1 MRRIFVPLLCAV
13 LTPSLVFGQ
22 ATPPPQNSS
31 NTVVAPAP
39 GTSKSALT
47 LIEAVQ
53 TAFRQNP
60 QLRIAELE
68 VEATKGA
75 VQQAGV
81 FLNPSLGVEQ
91 QDTGRETRQTT
102 VQLSQP
108 IELGGKRS
116 ARIELANSSQE
127 VALAELAMQRAGLRA
142 VTTQAFFEAL
152 IAQERV
158 KVAEESLKIVASG
171 TAAAARRVT
180 AGKVSPTEE
189 TRARVAEA
197 NVRIELRQ
205 TKADQ
210 QAALRTLALV
220 MGVSE
225 GSLNQLDGR
234 PETLPVPQSNEA
246 IAERIAQSPLLKR
259 AQGEVRR
266 AQAAYELE
274 RARRIP
280 DVTVSVGT
288 VRSQELGRDQPM
300 IGLTIPIPVFDRNQG
315 AQLQA
320 LRRLDSAQVQ
330 AQSEERRL
338 RSEVLQ
344 AAEQMEARTS
354 EVQSLQQEVLPGA
367 QSAYEA
373 ASRGFELGKFGF
385 LDVLDA
391 QRTWLLARA
400 QYLNALGQAHRAS
413 AELERRLG
421 STNDSPEAGNQP

>member
-1 MRRIFVPLLCAV
+1 
-13 LTPSLVFGQ
+13 
-22 ATPPPQNSS
+22 
-31 NTVVAPAP
+31 
-39 GTSKSALT
+39 LT
-47 LIEAVQ
+47 LEIALQ
-53 TAFRQNP
+53 TALRQNP

-68 VEATKGA
+68 VEANKGA
-75 VQQAGV
+75 VQQARIIP
-81 FLNPSLGVEQ
+81 NPSLGFEQ
-91 QDTGRETRQTT
+91 QDTGRATRQTT
-102 VQLSQP
+102 LQLSQP

-116 ARIELANSSQE
+116 ARMELANSGQE
-127 VALAELAMQRAGLRA
+127 VAMAELAMRLAELRA

-158 KVAEESLKIVASG
+158 RVAEESLKIVASG
-171 TAAAARRVT
+171 TAATARRVT
-180 AGKVSPTEE
+180 AGKISPTEE

-205 TKADQ
+205 AQADRL
-210 QAALRTLALV
+210 AALRSLALV
-220 MGVSE
+220 MGSSVNSID
-225 GSLNQLDGR
+225 QLDGR
-234 PETLPVPQSNEA
+234 PETLPVPQGNEA
-246 IAERIAQSPLLKR
+246 INDRLMKSPALRR

-280 DVTVSVGT
+280 DVTVSLGA
-288 VRSQELGRDQPM
+288 VRSQDFGRDQPI
-300 IGLTIPIPVFDRNQG
+300 IGLSIPLPLFDRNQG

-320 LRRLDSAQVQ
+320 LRRLDATQVQ
-330 AQSEERRL
+330 AEADEVRL

-344 AAEQMEARTS
+344 AADQLQARSS
-354 EVQSLQQEVLPGA
+354 EVQALQQEVLPGA

-391 QRTWLLARA
+391 QRTWLLART
-400 QYLNALGQAHRAS
+400 QYLNALGEAHRAS

-421 STNDSPEAGNQP
+421 SANDRPEVGNQP

>member
-1 MRRIFVPLLCAV
+1 MTLEI
-13 LTPSLVFGQ
+13 
-22 ATPPPQNSS
+22 
-31 NTVVAPAP
+31 
-39 GTSKSALT
+39 AL
-47 LIEAVQ
+47 Q
-53 TAFRQNP
+53 TALRQNP

-68 VEATKGA
+68 VEANKGA
-75 VQQAGV
+75 VQQARIIP
-81 FLNPSLGVEQ
+81 NPSLGFEQ
-91 QDTGRETRQTT
+91 QDTGRATRQTT
-102 VQLSQP
+102 LQLSQP

-116 ARIELANSSQE
+116 ARMELANSGQE
-127 VALAELAMQRAGLRA
+127 VAMAELAMRLAELRA

-158 KVAEESLKIVASG
+158 RVAEESLKIVASG
-171 TAAAARRVT
+171 TAATARRVT
-180 AGKVSPTEE
+180 AGKISPTEE

-205 TKADQ
+205 AQADRL
-210 QAALRTLALV
+210 AALRSLALV
-220 MGVSE
+220 MGSSVNSID
-225 GSLNQLDGR
+225 QLDGR
-234 PETLPVPQSNEA
+234 PETLPVPQGNEA
-246 IAERIAQSPLLKR
+246 INDRLMKSPALRR

-280 DVTVSVGT
+280 DVTVSLGA
-288 VRSQELGRDQPM
+288 VRSQDFGRDQPI
-300 IGLTIPIPVFDRNQG
+300 IGLSIPLPLFDRNQG

-320 LRRLDSAQVQ
+320 LRRLDATQVQ
-330 AQSEERRL
+330 AEADEVRL

-344 AAEQMEARTS
+344 AADQLQARSS
-354 EVQSLQQEVLPGA
+354 EVQALQQEVLPGA

-391 QRTWLLARA
+391 QRTWLLART
-400 QYLNALGQAHRAS
+400 QYLNALGEAHRAS

-421 STNDSPEAGNQP
+421 SANDRPEVGNQP

>member
-1 MRRIFVPLLCAV
+1 
-13 LTPSLVFGQ
+13 
-22 ATPPPQNSS
+22 
-31 NTVVAPAP
+31 
-39 GTSKSALT
+39 LT
-47 LIEAVQ
+47 LELALQ

-68 VEATKGA
+68 VEANKGA
-75 VQQAGV
+75 VQQAGIIP
-81 FLNPSLGVEQ
+81 NPSLGFEQ
-91 QDTGRETRQTT
+91 QDTGRATRQTT
-102 VQLSQP
+102 FQLSQP

-116 ARIELANSSQE
+116 ARMELANSGQE
-127 VALAELAMQRAGLRA
+127 VAMAELAMRRAELRA

-158 KVAEESLKIVASG
+158 RVAEESLKIVASG
-171 TAAAARRVT
+171 TAATARRVT
-180 AGKVSPTEE
+180 AGKISPTEE

-205 TKADQ
+205 AQADRL
-210 QAALRTLALV
+210 AALRSLVLV
-220 MGVSE
+220 MGSPAN
-225 GSLNQLDGR
+225 SIDQLDGR
-234 PETLPVPQSNEA
+234 PETLPIPQGNEA
-246 IAERIAQSPLLKR
+246 INDRLMKSPVLRR

-280 DVTVSVGT
+280 DVTVSLGA
-288 VRSQELGRDQPM
+288 VRSQDFGRDQPI
-300 IGLTIPIPVFDRNQG
+300 IGLSIPLPLFDRNQG

-320 LRRLDSAQVQ
+320 LRRLDAAQVQ
-330 AQSEERRL
+330 AEAEEVRL

-344 AAEQMEARTS
+344 AADQLQARTS
-354 EVQSLQQEVLPGA
+354 EVQALQQEVLPGA

-391 QRTWLLARA
+391 QRTWLLART
-400 QYLNALGQAHRAS
+400 QYLNALGEAHRAS

-421 STNDSPEAGNQP
+421 SANDRPEVGNQP

>member
-1 MRRIFVPLLCAV
+1 MRRFCVPLLCTALFPTFALGQV
-13 LTPSLVFGQ
+13 TTPASSPKTISV
-22 ATPPPQNSS
+22 QNS
-31 NTVVAPAP
+31 T
-39 GTSKSALT
+39 TKSAGLT
-47 LIEAVQ
+47 LELALQ
-53 TAFRQNP
+53 TALRHNP

-68 VEATKGA
+68 VEANKGA
-75 VQQAGV
+75 VQQARIIP
-81 FLNPSLGVEQ
+81 NPSLGFEQ
-91 QDTGRETRQTT
+91 QDTGRATRQTT
-102 VQLSQP
+102 LQLSQP

-116 ARIELANSSQE
+116 ARMELANSGQE
-127 VALAELAMQRAGLRA
+127 VAMAELAMRLAELRA

-158 KVAEESLKIVASG
+158 RVAEESLKIVASG
-171 TAAAARRVT
+171 TAATARRVT
-180 AGKVSPTEE
+180 AGKISPTEE

-205 TKADQ
+205 AQADRL
-210 QAALRTLALV
+210 AALRSLALV
-220 MGVSE
+220 MGSSVNSID
-225 GSLNQLDGR
+225 QLDGR
-234 PETLPVPQSNEA
+234 PETLPVPQGNEA
-246 IAERIAQSPLLKR
+246 INDRLMKSPALRR

-280 DVTVSVGT
+280 DVTVSLGA
-288 VRSQELGRDQPM
+288 VRSQDFGRDQPI
-300 IGLTIPIPVFDRNQG
+300 IGLSIPLPLFDRNQG

-320 LRRLDSAQVQ
+320 LRRLDAAQVQ
-330 AQSEERRL
+330 AEADEVRL

-344 AAEQMEARTS
+344 AADQLQARSS
-354 EVQSLQQEVLPGA
+354 EVQALQQEVLPGA

-391 QRTWLLARA
+391 QRTWLLART
-400 QYLNALGQAHRAS
+400 QYLNALGEAHRAS

-421 STNDSPEAGNQP
+421 SANDRPEVGNQP

>member
-1 MRRIFVPLLCAV
+1 
-13 LTPSLVFGQ
+13 
-22 ATPPPQNSS
+22 
-31 NTVVAPAP
+31 
-39 GTSKSALT
+39 LT
-47 LIEAVQ
+47 LELALQ

-68 VEATKGA
+68 VEANKGA
-75 VQQAGV
+75 VQQAGIIP
-81 FLNPSLGVEQ
+81 NPSLGFEQ
-91 QDTGRETRQTT
+91 QDTGRATRQTT
-102 VQLSQP
+102 FQLSQP

-116 ARIELANSSQE
+116 ARMELANSGQE
-127 VALAELAMQRAGLRA
+127 VAMAELAMRRAELRA

-158 KVAEESLKIVASG
+158 RVAEESLKIVASG
-171 TAAAARRVT
+171 TAATARRVT
-180 AGKVSPTEE
+180 AGKISPTEE

-205 TKADQ
+205 AQADRL
-210 QAALRTLALV
+210 AALRSLALV
-220 MGVSE
+220 MGSPAN
-225 GSLNQLDGR
+225 SIDQLDGR
-234 PETLPVPQSNEA
+234 PETLPIPQGNEA
-246 IAERIAQSPLLKR
+246 INDRLMKSPVLRR

-280 DVTVSVGT
+280 DVTVSLGA
-288 VRSQELGRDQPM
+288 VRSQDFGRDQPI
-300 IGLTIPIPVFDRNQG
+300 IGLSIPLPLFDRNQG

-320 LRRLDSAQVQ
+320 LRRLDAAQVQ
-330 AQSEERRL
+330 AEAEEVRL

-344 AAEQMEARTS
+344 AADQLQARTS
-354 EVQSLQQEVLPGA
+354 EVQALQQEVLPGA

-391 QRTWLLARA
+391 QRTWLLART
-400 QYLNALGQAHRAS
+400 QYLNALGEAHRAS

-421 STNDSPEAGNQP
+421 SANDRPELGNQP

>member
-171 TAAAARRVT
+171 TAAAARR
-180 AGKVSPTEE
+180 
-189 TRARVAEA
+189 
-197 NVRIELRQ
+197 
-205 TKADQ
+205 
-210 QAALRTLALV
+210 
-220 MGVSE
+220 
-225 GSLNQLDGR
+225 
-234 PETLPVPQSNEA
+234 
-246 IAERIAQSPLLKR
+246 
-259 AQGEVRR
+259 
-266 AQAAYELE
+266 
-274 RARRIP
+274 
-280 DVTVSVGT
+280 
-288 VRSQELGRDQPM
+288 
-300 IGLTIPIPVFDRNQG
+300 
-315 AQLQA
+315 
-320 LRRLDSAQVQ
+320 
-330 AQSEERRL
+330 
-338 RSEVLQ
+338 
-344 AAEQMEARTS
+344 
-354 EVQSLQQEVLPGA
+354 
-367 QSAYEA
+367 
-373 ASRGFELGKFGF
+373 
-385 LDVLDA
+385 
-391 QRTWLLARA
+391 
-400 QYLNALGQAHRAS
+400 
-413 AELERRLG
+413 
-421 STNDSPEAGNQP
+421 

>member
-1 MRRIFVPLLCAV
+1 MTLEL
-13 LTPSLVFGQ
+13 
-22 ATPPPQNSS
+22 
-31 NTVVAPAP
+31 
-39 GTSKSALT
+39 AL
-47 LIEAVQ
+47 Q

-68 VEATKGA
+68 VEANKGA
-75 VQQAGV
+75 VQQAGIIP
-81 FLNPSLGVEQ
+81 NPSLGFEQ
-91 QDTGRETRQTT
+91 QDTGRATRQTT
-102 VQLSQP
+102 FQLSQP

-116 ARIELANSSQE
+116 ARMELANSGQE
-127 VALAELAMQRAGLRA
+127 VAMAELAMRRAELRA

-158 KVAEESLKIVASG
+158 RVAEESLKIVASG
-171 TAAAARRVT
+171 TAATARRVT
-180 AGKVSPTEE
+180 AGKISPTEE

-205 TKADQ
+205 AQADRL
-210 QAALRTLALV
+210 AALRSLALV
-220 MGVSE
+220 MGSPAN
-225 GSLNQLDGR
+225 SIDQLDGR
-234 PETLPVPQSNEA
+234 PETLPIPQGNEA
-246 IAERIAQSPLLKR
+246 INDRLMKSPVLRR

-280 DVTVSVGT
+280 DVTVSLGA
-288 VRSQELGRDQPM
+288 VRSQDFGRDQPI
-300 IGLTIPIPVFDRNQG
+300 IGLSIPLPLFDRNQG

-320 LRRLDSAQVQ
+320 LRRLDAAQVQ
-330 AQSEERRL
+330 AEAEEVRL

-344 AAEQMEARTS
+344 AADQLQARTS
-354 EVQSLQQEVLPGA
+354 EVQALQQEVLPGA

-391 QRTWLLARA
+391 QRTWLLART
-400 QYLNALGQAHRAS
+400 QYLNALGEAHRAS

-421 STNDSPEAGNQP
+421 SANDRPELGNQP

>member
-1 MRRIFVPLLCAV
+1 MTLEL
-13 LTPSLVFGQ
+13 
-22 ATPPPQNSS
+22 
-31 NTVVAPAP
+31 
-39 GTSKSALT
+39 AL
-47 LIEAVQ
+47 Q

-68 VEATKGA
+68 VEANKGA
-75 VQQAGV
+75 VQQAGIIP
-81 FLNPSLGVEQ
+81 NPSLGFEQ
-91 QDTGRETRQTT
+91 QDTGRATRQTT
-102 VQLSQP
+102 FQLSQP

-116 ARIELANSSQE
+116 ARMELANSGQE
-127 VALAELAMQRAGLRA
+127 VAMAELAMRRAELRA

-158 KVAEESLKIVASG
+158 RVAEESLKIVASG
-171 TAAAARRVT
+171 TAATARRVT
-180 AGKVSPTEE
+180 AGKISPTEE

-205 TKADQ
+205 AQADRL
-210 QAALRTLALV
+210 AALRSLVLV
-220 MGVSE
+220 MGSPAN
-225 GSLNQLDGR
+225 SIDQLDGR
-234 PETLPVPQSNEA
+234 PETLPIPQGNEA
-246 IAERIAQSPLLKR
+246 INDRLMKSPVLRR

-280 DVTVSVGT
+280 DVTVSLGA
-288 VRSQELGRDQPM
+288 VRSQDFGRDQPI
-300 IGLTIPIPVFDRNQG
+300 IGLSIPLPLFDRNQG

-320 LRRLDSAQVQ
+320 LRRLDAAQVQ
-330 AQSEERRL
+330 AEAEEVRL

-344 AAEQMEARTS
+344 AADQLQARTS
-354 EVQSLQQEVLPGA
+354 EVQALQQEVLPGA

-391 QRTWLLARA
+391 QRTWLLART
-400 QYLNALGQAHRAS
+400 QYLNALGEAHRAS

-421 STNDSPEAGNQP
+421 SANDRPELGNQP

>member
-1 MRRIFVPLLCAV
+1 MTLDI
-13 LTPSLVFGQ
+13 
-22 ATPPPQNSS
+22 
-31 NTVVAPAP
+31 
-39 GTSKSALT
+39 AL
-47 LIEAVQ
+47 Q
-53 TAFRQNP
+53 TALRQNP

-68 VEATKGA
+68 VEANKGA
-75 VQQAGV
+75 VQQARIIP
-81 FLNPSLGVEQ
+81 NPSLGFEQ
-91 QDTGRETRQTT
+91 QDTGRATRQTT

-116 ARIELANSSQE
+116 ARMELANSGQE
-127 VALAELAMQRAGLRA
+127 VAMAELAMRLAELRA

-158 KVAEESLKIVASG
+158 RVAEESLKIVASG
-171 TAAAARRVT
+171 TAATARRVT
-180 AGKVSPTEE
+180 AGKISPTEE

-205 TKADQ
+205 AQADRL
-210 QAALRTLALV
+210 AALRSLALV
-220 MGVSE
+220 MGLPANSID
-225 GSLNQLDGR
+225 QLDGR
-234 PETLPVPQSNEA
+234 PETLPIPQGGEA
-246 IAERIAQSPLLKR
+246 INDRLMKSPLLRR

-280 DVTVSVGT
+280 DVTVSLGA
-288 VRSQELGRDQPM
+288 VRSQDFGRDQPI
-300 IGLTIPIPVFDRNQG
+300 IGISIPLPLFDRNQG

-320 LRRLDSAQVQ
+320 LRRLDAAQVQ
-330 AQSEERRL
+330 AEAEEARL

-344 AAEQMEARTS
+344 AADQLQARTS
-354 EVQSLQQEVLPGA
+354 EVQALQQEVLPGA

-391 QRTWLLARA
+391 QRTWLLART
-400 QYLNALGQAHRAS
+400 QYLNALGEAHRAS

-421 STNDSPEAGNQP
+421 SANDRPEVGNQP

>member
-1 MRRIFVPLLCAV
+1 
-13 LTPSLVFGQ
+13 
-22 ATPPPQNSS
+22 
-31 NTVVAPAP
+31 
-39 GTSKSALT
+39 LT
-47 LIEAVQ
+47 LELALQ

-68 VEATKGA
+68 VEANKGA
-75 VQQAGV
+75 VQQAGIIP
-81 FLNPSLGVEQ
+81 NPSLGFEQ
-91 QDTGRETRQTT
+91 QDTGRATRQTT
-102 VQLSQP
+102 FQLSQP

-116 ARIELANSSQE
+116 ARMELANSGQE
-127 VALAELAMQRAGLRA
+127 VAMAELAMRRAELRA

-158 KVAEESLKIVASG
+158 RVAEESLKIVASG
-171 TAAAARRVT
+171 TAATARRVT
-180 AGKVSPTEE
+180 AGKISPTEE

-205 TKADQ
+205 AQADRL
-210 QAALRTLALV
+210 AALRSLVLV
-220 MGVSE
+220 MGSPAN
-225 GSLNQLDGR
+225 SIDQLDGR
-234 PETLPVPQSNEA
+234 PETLPIPQGNEA
-246 IAERIAQSPLLKR
+246 INDRLMKSPVLRR
-259 AQGEVRR
+259 ARGEVRR

-280 DVTVSVGT
+280 DVTVSLGA
-288 VRSQELGRDQPM
+288 VRSQDFGRDQP
-300 IGLTIPIPVFDRNQG
+300 IVGLSIPLPLFDRNQG

-320 LRRLDSAQVQ
+320 LRRLDAAQVQ
-330 AQSEERRL
+330 AEAEEARL

-344 AAEQMEARTS
+344 AADQLQARTS
-354 EVQSLQQEVLPGA
+354 EVQALQQEVLPGA

-391 QRTWLLARA
+391 QRTWLLART
-400 QYLNALGQAHRAS
+400 QYLNALGEAHRAS

-421 STNDSPEAGNQP
+421 SANDRPELGNQP

>member
-1 MRRIFVPLLCAV
+1 MRRIFVPLLCAA
-13 LTPSLVFGQ
+13 LTPSLAFGQ
-22 ATPPPQNSS
+22 ATSPPPS
-31 NTVVAPAP
+31 NPSAVVAQNP
-39 GTSKSALT
+39 GTTAPALT
-47 LIEAVQ
+47 LEQAVQ
-53 TAFRQNP
+53 IAFQQNP

-68 VEATKGA
+68 VEASKGA

-81 FLNPSLGVEQ
+81 FPNPFLGVEQ
-91 QDTGRETRQTT
+91 QDVGRDTRQTT

-108 IELGGKRS
+108 FELGGKRS

-127 VALAELAMQRAGLRA
+127 VAMAELAMRRAELRA
-142 VTTQAFFEAL
+142 LATQAFFDAL

-158 KVAEESLKIVASG
+158 KVAEESLRIVASG
-171 TAAAARRVT
+171 TAAAARRVI

-189 TRARVAEA
+189 TRARVVEA

-205 TKADQ
+205 AQADRKG
-210 QAALRTLALV
+210 ALRSLALII
-220 MGVSE
+220 GFPE
-225 GSLNQLDGR
+225 GSIGQLDGR
-234 PETLPVPQSNEA
+234 SEAMPLLQSSDA
-246 IAERIAQSPLLKR
+246 INGRIAQSPVLKR
-259 AQGEVRR
+259 AQGEVKR
-266 AQAAYELE
+266 AQAAYDLE

-288 VRSQELGRDQPM
+288 VRSQELGRDQPV

-315 AQLQA
+315 AQYQA
-320 LRRLDSAQVQ
+320 LRRLDAAQVQ
-330 AQSEERRL
+330 AQSDEMRL

-344 AAEQMEARTS
+344 AADQLQARTD

-391 QRTWLLARA
+391 QRTWLLART

-421 STNDSPEAGNQP
+421 STNDRPEAGNQP

>member
-1 MRRIFVPLLCAV
+1 MRRFCVPLLCAALFPTFV
-13 LTPSLVFGQ
+13 LGQVTTPAASPTN
-22 ATPPPQNSS
+22 TPVQNS
-31 NTVVAPAP
+31 AA
-39 GTSKSALT
+39 KSAGLT
-47 LIEAVQ
+47 LEIALQ
-53 TAFRQNP
+53 TALRQNP

-68 VEATKGA
+68 VEANKGA
-75 VQQAGV
+75 VQQARIIP
-81 FLNPSLGVEQ
+81 NPSLGFEQ
-91 QDTGRETRQTT
+91 QDTGRATRQTT
-102 VQLSQP
+102 LQLSQP

-116 ARIELANSSQE
+116 ARVELANSGQE
-127 VALAELAMQRAGLRA
+127 VAMAELAMRQAELRA

-158 KVAEESLKIVASG
+158 RVAEESLKIVASG
-171 TAAAARRVT
+171 TAATARRVT
-180 AGKVSPTEE
+180 AGKISPTEE

-205 TKADQ
+205 AQADRL
-210 QAALRTLALV
+210 AALRSLALV
-220 MGVSE
+220 MGSPAN
-225 GSLNQLDGR
+225 SIDQLDGR
-234 PETLPVPQSNEA
+234 PETLPIPQGSETIND
-246 IAERIAQSPLLKR
+246 RLMKSPTLRR

-280 DVTVSVGT
+280 DVTVSIGA
-288 VRSQELGRDQPM
+288 VRSQDFGRDQP
-300 IGLTIPIPVFDRNQG
+300 IVGLSIPLPFFDRNQG

-320 LRRLDSAQVQ
+320 LRRLDAAQVQ
-330 AQSEERRL
+330 AEADEVRL

-344 AAEQMEARTS
+344 AADQLQARAS
-354 EVQSLQQEVLPGA
+354 EVQALQQEVLPGA

-391 QRTWLLARA
+391 QRTWLLART
-400 QYLNALGQAHRAS
+400 QYLNALGEAHRAS

-421 STNDSPEAGNQP
+421 SANDRPEVGNQP